1 MADFFAI
8 ALYMFCY
15 IMPVVFITHQPV
27 TTIVWMIAIR
37 VVLNFV
43 LNDSID
49 QTNNFKWFPTIFH
62 LIVNICVTGYL
73 QNFMSMLLIVIILAG
88 DMYQILPDK
97 QNRQITPNVPTPP
110 KRRRAIAE

>member
-8 ALYMFCY
+8 ALYMLCY
-15 IMPVVFITHQPV
+15 IMPVVFITHQAI
-27 TTIVWMIAIR
+27 TTVVWMIAIR

-62 LIVNICVTGYL
+62 LIVNMCVVGYL
-73 QNFMSMLLIVIILAG
+73 QNFMSMLLIVTILTG

-97 QNRQITPNVPTPP
+97 TKLPPIPLTPP

>member
-15 IMPVVFITHQPV
+15 IMPVVFITHQPI
-27 TTIVWMIAIR
+27 TTVVWMIAIR
-37 VVLNFV
+37 VILNFV

-49 QTNNFKWFPTIFH
+49 QTNNFKWFPMIFH
-62 LIVNICVTGYL
+62 LIVNMCVTSYL
-73 QNFMSMLLIVIILAG
+73 QNFMSILLIVIILAG

-97 QNRQITPNVPTPP
+97 SKSSTHLSPPAP